1 VAPRGSVA
9 RLIFDNVLFGALYY
23 GAAKVGHA
31 VAVPP
36 AYEAAVWPASGLALG
51 AILLRGYGVVP
62 GLFVACFMQNALRH
76 FDVSTTPAAVV
87 TAVNGLANA
96 VGGVLVSAAGS
107 AWLIGRVTG
116 ASDPFVRTSW
126 VKTFFI
132 FSVAAGP
139 LAAAC
144 IGVGSLCAT
153 GVLPAAKFATAALTW
168 WVGDA
173 VGVLIAA
180 PLAVAVGTAS
190 AWAPV
195 GTWRFLAGPAAV
207 AVLLCACLGLMLA
220 SPEPAGSGVTLVLI
234 AVPLL
239 VWIAFRLD
247 RAVLMAG
254 VAVVTGAAAWG
265 TSRGMG
271 PFVTGTNV
279 SPLLDLQLFN
289 AVIGAMLL
297 LLSAAL
303 AERKTMIER
312 IREREAHA
320 RELLEMIP
328 HAVFECDAHGR
339 LASAN
344 STFSR
349 MSGYGAGELTG
360 QLLADLLAP
369 GADRDGLDDH
379 LRHLAETRPD
389 ITTYAARLRT
399 KWGRPIDV
407 EIDWSLRRSAQGQ
420 VTGFV
425 GVLADVTERKR
436 QQEAQRRLEAR
447 QQHARRLESLG
458 VFAGG
463 IAHDFNN
470 MLAAIIGFSDL
481 ARQEV
486 AEGSEAAVYLRDVL
500 QAAGR
505 AGDLVTQI
513 LTFSRGTEGEPR
525 PVELGPLVSESM
537 RFVRATL
544 PASIRI
550 RFEAAPKVGWLVAD
564 PTQLQQV
571 VLNLCS
577 NAEHAMR
584 DSGGEL
590 QVSLKV
596 VDLAEGDDTG
606 STQVPPGRYAELTV
620 SDTGCGIGQE
630 HLDRIF
636 DPFFTTKKLG
646 EGTGLGLSTVH
657 GIVTQYGGAV
667 AVESEVGVG
676 TTFRVYLP
684 SSEPE
689 AVGPGDARAT
699 A

>member
-1 VAPRGSVA
+1 MAPRASIA
-9 RLIFDNVLFGALYY
+9 RLVVDNVLFGALYY
-23 GAAKVGHA
+23 AAAKVGHA

-36 AYEAAVWPASGLALG
+36 AYEATVWPAAGLALG
-51 AILLRGYGVVP
+51 AVLLRGYGVAP
-62 GLFVACFMQNALRH
+62 GLFIACFVQNALRH
-76 FDVSTTPAAVV
+76 LDVSTSTAAAY

-96 VGGVLVSAAGS
+96 VGGILISAVGS
-107 AWLIGRVTG
+107 AWLIRRITG
-116 ASDPFVRTSW
+116 TSDPFVRTGR

-132 FSVAAGP
+132 VSVAAGP

-153 GVLPAAKFATAALTW
+153 GVLPAANFATAALTW

-180 PLAVAVGTAS
+180 PLVVAVGTAS

-195 GTWRFLAGPAAV
+195 GTWRFLAGLAAP

-220 SPEPAGSGVTLVLI
+220 SSELAGSGVTLVLI
-234 AVPLL
+234 AVPVL

-247 RAVLMAG
+247 RAVLMVG
-254 VAVVTGAAAWG
+254 VAVVTGVAAWA

-271 PFVTGTNV
+271 PFVTGANV

-328 HAVFECDAHGR
+328 HAVFECDAGGR
-339 LASAN
+339 LGSAN

-349 MSGYGAGELTG
+349 MTGYSVSELAGE
-360 QLLADLLAP
+360 LLADLLEP
-369 GADRDGLDDH
+369 GTEHDGLDGH
-379 LRHLAETRPD
+379 LRRLAVVRPD
-389 ITTYAARLRT
+389 VTTYAARLRT
-399 KWGRPIDV
+399 KWGRPVDV
-407 EIDWSLRRSAQGQ
+407 EIDWSLRCSAQGQ

-436 QQEAQRRLEAR
+436 QQEVQRRLEAR

-470 MLAAIIGFSDL
+470 MLAAIVGFGEL

-486 AEGSEAAVYLRDVL
+486 PEDSEAAQYLNDVL
-500 QAAGR
+500 QAAAR
-505 AGDLVTQI
+505 ATELVTQV
-513 LTFSRGTEGEPR
+513 LTFSRSTEGEPR
-525 PVELGPLVSESM
+525 PVALSPLVTESM

-544 PASIRI
+544 PASIEFRHEVVRDAGRLI
-550 RFEAAPKVGWLVAD
+550 AD

-571 VLNLCS
+571 ILNLCN

-584 DSGGEL
+584 EHGGLLEVTL
-590 QVSLKV
+590 QAVA
-596 VDLAEGDDTG
+596 LAEGDETG
-606 STQVPPGRYAELTV
+606 PTQLPPGHYAELTV
-620 SDTGCGIGQE
+620 RDTGCGISPD

-636 DPFFTTKKLG
+636 DPFYTTKELG

-657 GIVTQYGGAV
+657 GIVTQCGGAIT
-667 AVESEVGVG
+667 VESEVGVG
-676 TTFRVYLP
+676 TKFRVYLP
-684 SSEPE
+684 SSEAE
-689 AVGPGDARAT
+689 AADGHHRP
-699 A
+699 